1 MMGKSEM
8 VLSKV
13 FSARFP
19 MSTFTTLAACF
30 IIFTV
35 FKVCAS
41 KDKLD
46 VGVAV
51 VMGFMAIWKE
61 IVMAYFERQDRVDKT
76 TQG

>member
-1 MMGKSEM
+1 MNKAIE
-8 VLSKV
+8 KV
-13 FSARFP
+13 FSARFL

-61 IVMAYFERQDRVDKT
+61 IVMAYFDRTDREVKPNV
-76 TQG
+76 